1 MTLSRSSVKG
11 FVTLY
16 SSNKILDMPSL
27 VAIGFREFTIKTV
40 EEGGTMKRIGL
51 CIVAIALLV
60 FGTATMGE
68 AQDALKSAVADI
80 ESGWQKLD
88 IGLLEKSVTYFAGMA
103 KKDPK
108 DYQAPYYEAKAH
120 FAIADC
126 LDIKSPEEFDKTGEG
141 DPHIDKALELI
152 KAAQKLK
159 EDNVDIYILKFQIIR
174 RKMLH
179 VSFPGLMMYVADRT
193 ATYDKAKELAPD
205 NMEVQIISAIQVAE
219 GGWPPPPPEKPIA
232 EFEKLLQKN
241 PKLAEAHYQ
250 IGDIWKNAKK
260 VDDAKKHF
268 AKALELNPNHHWAKK
283 KLKSLESGTGT

>member
-1 MTLSRSSVKG
+1 
-11 FVTLY
+11 
-16 SSNKILDMPSL
+16 
-27 VAIGFREFTIKTV
+27 
-40 EEGGTMKRIGL
+40 MKRIGL
-51 CIVAIALLV
+51 CVVAVALLF

-68 AQDALKSAVADI
+68 AQDSLKSAVADI

-88 IGLLEKSVTYFAGMA
+88 IALLEKSATFFEGMA

-108 DYQAPYYEAKAH
+108 DYQAPYYGAKAH

-126 LDIKSPEEFDKTGEG
+126 LDIKSPEEFDQTGEG
-141 DPHIDKALELI
+141 DPHVDKALELI

-205 NMEVQIISAIQVAE
+205 NIEVQIISAIQVAE

-250 IGDIWKNAKK
+250 IGDIWNKAKK

-268 AKALELNPNHHWAKK
+268 TKALELNPNHHWAKK